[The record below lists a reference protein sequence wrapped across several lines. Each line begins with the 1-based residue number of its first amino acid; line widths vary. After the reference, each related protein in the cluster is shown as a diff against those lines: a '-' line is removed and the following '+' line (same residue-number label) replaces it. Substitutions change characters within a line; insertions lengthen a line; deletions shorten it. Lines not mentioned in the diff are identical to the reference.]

1 MEKNIDRDRNQK
13 EKSTV
18 TNGQNISSFANEKE
32 SDRRL
37 DLITSRTDLA
47 VEIQEELSEQ
57 SPLPGILMQTKVNRQ
72 KGMKETVI
80 LVENEKGEKALGKP
94 KGSYITIEGE
104 DLSGPD
110 ESYHEEMSHALFLH
124 LKKLLKDY
132 DHILVAG
139 LGNQEVTPDA
149 LGPYVVQNL
158 YVTRHLKKEKLIE
171 KAVTLSAIIPGVMA
185 QTGMETGEI
194 LKAIVKETRPDVIV
208 AIDALAARSSAR
220 LNKTIQISDTGIA
233 PGSGVGNHRQEI
245 TEHTMGVKVIAIG
258 VPTVIAVP
266 TIVNDALEMLLKAL
280 GEGRLVRSYQEFTD
294 QEKYQLAYEIVS
306 PYLADM
312 FVTPKNIDEAVKK
325 ISYTISE
332 ALNQLIVA

>member
-1 MEKNIDRDRNQK
+1 MEKNAETIL
-13 EKSTV
+13 
-18 TNGQNISSFANEKE
+18 AP
-32 SDRRL
+32 
-37 DLITSRTDLA
+37 RTDLA
-47 VEIQEELSEQ
+47 VEMQEELEEESYLE
-57 SPLPGILMQTKVNRQ
+57 GISIRTKIDRHKNI
-72 KGMKETVI
+72 KETI
-80 LVENEKGEKALGKP
+80 IQVENKTGANILGKP
-94 KGSYITIEGE
+94 EGFYITIEGD
-104 DLSGPD
+104 DLSGLD
-110 ESYHEEMSHALFLH
+110 ESYHESMSNALAKH
-124 LKKLLKDY
+124 LKKLLGDY

-158 YVTRHLKKEKLIE
+158 YVTRHLKQEKIIKEAI
-171 KAVTLSAIIPGVMA
+171 TLSAITPGVMA

-194 LKAIVKETRPDVIV
+194 LKALVKEIKPEVIV
-208 AIDALAARSSAR
+208 AVDALAARSSAR

-245 TEHTMGVKVIAIG
+245 TEKTMGIKVIAIG

-266 TIVNDALEMLLKAL
+266 TIVNDALEQFLKTL
-280 GEGRLVRSYQEFTD
+280 GKGKLVDFYEEFTD
-294 QEKYQLAYEIVS
+294 QEKYQLAYEIVN

-332 ALNQLIVA
+332 ALNQLITA